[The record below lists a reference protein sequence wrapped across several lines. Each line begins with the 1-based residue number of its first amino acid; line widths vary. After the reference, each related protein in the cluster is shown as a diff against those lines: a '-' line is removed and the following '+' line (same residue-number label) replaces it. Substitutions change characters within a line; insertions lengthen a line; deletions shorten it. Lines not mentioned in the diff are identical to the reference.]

1 MPSDTAAKSTAAI
14 STAAKSQR
22 AGGDLESLARRI
34 ERLQLDY
41 VHRIDDD
48 AIESMPEMFTDK
60 CLYRITSRENWLD
73 GSDLGVIRCE
83 SPGMLR
89 DRVTAMRHAA
99 MFAPRT
105 IRHIL
110 SGTLVDR
117 VDGADIHARTN
128 VAIYQTSADGDT
140 LLLMAA
146 IYRDIVTETP
156 DGLRFREKHLVY
168 DTLRL
173 PDSVICPL

>member
-1 MPSDTAAKSTAAI
+1 MFSRREFLTATVALAAL
-14 STAAKSQR
+14 T
-22 AGGDLESLARRI
+22 
-34 ERLQLDY
+34 
-41 VHRIDDD
+41 
-48 AIESMPEMFTDK
+48 
-60 CLYRITSRENWLD
+60 
-73 GSDLGVIRCE
+73 GSG
-83 SPGMLR
+83 
-89 DRVTAMRHAA
+89 
-99 MFAPRT
+99 
-105 IRHIL
+105 L
-110 SGTLVDR
+110 SGRWSRAAAQQALSEDALLGAPDFGNLTLLH
-117 VDGADIHARTN
+117 GTDIHARTN